1 MSIQEALKILRLEL
15 GWTQTDLAE
24 KINKTYITVNRWEN
38 GKSFPSRANAR
49 DILEAAKDGN
59 ASDDCIA
66 YLNEVLLP
74 DCKRGQTG
82 GEYGFPEIDRDFL
95 FQIADNSANIAY
107 VVEAKTHTMLY
118 ANRTAEKLI
127 SRIRAKSGNANEESR
142 LEKNKDRRCFHYL
155 LNKTE
160 PCSFCP
166 LIHTKNLTS
175 WDGIQTSSESGKT
188 YNIHVKKTY
197 LHEKEVYIIY
207 LSDISSLA
215 QERMA
220 LYQMT
225 NDIPNGVGI
234 YNVYLDGRKELV
246 FMNSAYYK
254 PQRKV
259 LIKRGETATEY
270 FTYCEE
276 VGCDVWGLLTSMKSI
291 SGEPVCLWL
300 PEKYRKPGTSEYVQG
315 VEVPVNYEGEIPE
328 DFDVITLPEAEY
340 MMFRGEPF
348 EEEDYCEAIEGVQ
361 ASIKKYDPTLTG
373 YAWDT
378 TNPRIQLEPIGTRG
392 YIEMLAIKQMA

>member
-82 GEYGFPEIDRDFL
+82 GEYGFPEIDRDFS

-188 YNIHVKKTY
+188 Y

-207 LSDISSLA
+207 LLDISSLA

-254 PQRKV
+254 MIGEARKEQWITSFTTDMCLV
-259 LIKRGETATEY
+259 HPDDKKKLNIEIEQAIIEKRNVDITIRMFIRDKQY
-270 FTYCEE
+270 HL
-276 VGCDVWGLLTSMKSI
+276 VHI
-291 SGEPVCLWL
+291 SG
-300 PEKYRKPGTSEYVQG
+300 R
-315 VEVPVNYEGEIPE
+315 
-328 DFDVITLPEAEY
+328 
-340 MMFRGEPF
+340 M
-348 EEEDYCEAIEGVQ
+348 
-361 ASIKKYDPTLTG
+361 IKKDREKFLFYCVFTEK
-373 YAWDT
+373 A
-378 TNPRIQLEPIGTRG
+378 
-392 YIEMLAIKQMA
+392 